1 MASAFVMKKLVP
13 CQELME
19 KVLSEE
25 DTSLRSCSLPMQ
37 DVPLST
43 QIISGNSAP
52 DTDSSSKGTKPVI
65 GATTKDLLNNQ
76 VKHVI

>member
-1 MASAFVMKKLVP
+1 MASAYVMKRLVP

-19 KVLSEE
+19 RVVSEE

-52 DTDSSSKGTKPVI
+52 HTDSSSKGAKTVI
-65 GATTKDLLNNQ
+65 GAATKDLLNNQ
-76 VKHVI
+76 VKHVN